1 MSVKNF
7 KIGEYLAKSYC
18 TDCCDYRFVLHSCV
32 WQDKTVHSCLRDKVS
47 FDSARSLINNGAT
60 ASVALVPLFDRLV
73 RTKEKFCSRLNR
85 DVLHVGVTWEGV
97 AN

>member
-18 TDCCDYRFVLHSCV
+18 TDRCDCRFVLHSCACG
-32 WQDKTVHSCLRDKVS
+32 KTVHSCLRDKVS
-47 FDSARSLINNGAT
+47 FDSARQLINNGAT

-85 DVLHVGVTWEGV
+85 DVLHMGVTWEGV